1 MKAYIGNVDWADEGD
16 IFFFSVESE
25 ERLQAMRELIKIYIK
40 LDLFHE
46 KVEMY
51 WGTNESFYFGGEDLL
66 EFIDEAEDVSDEE
79 LEVFYK
85 FGVNGFDIYYR
96 ILYILKERAIPTW
109 YYYAHKSDFP
119 NIDKEEVSKIE
130 PLFVKL
136 FGQKAWAEIKVE

>member
-16 IFFFSVESE
+16 VFFFSVESE

-46 KVEMY
+46 EVEMY
-51 WGTNESFYFGGEDLL
+51 WGTNEWFYFSGEDFL

-96 ILYILKERAIPTW
+96 ILYVLKERAIPTW

-119 NIDKEEVSKIE
+119 NIDEEEISKME